1 MQTLPQPVAYHLV
14 PAEVW
19 ASAPPEE
26 PFRPASLAAEGF
38 VHLTHWMT
46 DLVDVANALYRADPR
61 PHLVL
66 TVVLDWLTSPWRYDG
81 DQRYPHVYGP
91 LDRGA
96 IGGVRPIERD
106 TDGRFLPIER
116 ADGAPVPDVPLGA
129 AGLAARDPAPV
140 EASEPDDEAFEA
152 MVFDALEALPEAFR
166 SRLGSVAVVIE
177 EEASPDQLA
186 VVKAAGL
193 YGLYQGVPRT
203 ALSADQVP
211 VPSKITIFRRPHLQR
226 YGTGPALAAGV
237 AATVRH
243 EVAHHFGIGD
253 ARLQELERG

>member
-1 MQTLPQPVAYHLV
+1 MSALPQPIAYHLV
-14 PAEVW
+14 PADTW
-19 ASAPPEE
+19 AAAPAGE
-26 PFRPASLAAEGF
+26 PFRPASLDDEGF

-46 DLVDVANALYRADPR
+46 DLVEVANALYRADPR

-66 TVVLDWLTSPWRYDG
+66 TVVLGWLTAPWRYDG

-91 LDRGA
+91 LDRAA
-96 IGGVRPIERD
+96 IAEVRPIERD
-106 TDGRFLPIER
+106 LDGRFLPIER
-116 ADGAPVPDVPLGA
+116 PDRV
-129 AGLAARDPAPV
+129 PAPGAGATPLEPEPLLAV
-140 EASEPDDEAFEA
+140 EPDDEAFEA
-152 MVFDALEALPEAFR
+152 MVLDALDALPAVFR

-177 EEASPDQLA
+177 DEATPEQLA
-186 VVKAAGL
+186 VAHAAGL

-203 ALSADQVP
+203 ALSADQAP

-237 AATVRH
+237 GATVRH

-253 ARLQELERG
+253 QRLHELEGR